1 MLTKIRKVKFEQE
14 RKNPLYQVV
23 MECPDGKQL
32 YVKFDYTYKTKKFL
46 AIRSEL

>member
-32 YVKFDYTYKTKKFL
+32 YVKL
-46 AIRSEL
+46 IIRIKQKISGH